1 MIFKQA
7 LEQFELFSLNF
18 YKIIPFGNYFLIFTN
33 LNLQILFN
41 LGILVIF
48 FLFSL
53 NKNVFFNSNLFTLF
67 DTFFKFIFNVLFSQT
82 GKKGIKYFPVI
93 NTMFFFILINNLF
106 GLVPNNFCVTSQI
119 FITFTLSFCVFSSMV
134 IFSIIIQGKEFI
146 WFFVPKNVPAALL
159 PFLVI
164 IEIVSYISRVFSLA
178 IRLFANMVAGHALLH
193 IISGSVLV
201 VIKKI
206 SSFSVF
212 LSFISLFP
220 IFILLSIILLEFG
233 VAFLQAYVFIVLFSI
248 YLNDCYGHH

>member
-1 MIFKQA
+1 
-7 LEQFELFSLNF
+7 
-18 YKIIPFGNYFLIFTN
+18 
-33 LNLQILFN
+33 
-41 LGILVIF
+41 
-48 FLFSL
+48 
-53 NKNVFFNSNLFTLF
+53 
-67 DTFFKFIFNVLFSQT
+67 
-82 GKKGIKYFPVI
+82 
-93 NTMFFFILINNLF
+93 
-106 GLVPNNFCVTSQI
+106 
-119 FITFTLSFCVFSSMV
+119 MV